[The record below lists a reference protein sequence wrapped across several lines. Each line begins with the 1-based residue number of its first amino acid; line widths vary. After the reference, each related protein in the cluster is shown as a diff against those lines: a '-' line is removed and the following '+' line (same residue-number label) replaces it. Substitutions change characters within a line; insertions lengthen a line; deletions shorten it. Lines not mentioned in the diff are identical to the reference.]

1 MYPTELGVNQPRP
14 DRTGF
19 FTGGDPTE
27 SGLSQKIYAACRADD
42 TMLRA
47 RARRTYMYHGTRRGT

>member
-27 SGLSQKIYAACRADD
+27 SGLSHFKKYSAPNIF
-42 TMLRA
+42 
-47 RARRTYMYHGTRRGT
+47 